1 MSEQPPTR
9 AVENDVAR
17 STPRSWIR
25 VASNAVPARWV
36 TVAALA
42 LFLAV
47 TAAFGGLA
55 DAPPKAERPLTQLGA
70 GDTHDTGEFE
80 IRLDRAVL
88 IDELDGSGTFPEEG
102 ERVLAVVGTIRN
114 TTNEPIESSIIA
126 ANQLRAEGLP
136 GTRLDGD
143 DMEAAVARFDDTT
156 YLPVL
161 QPGFEV
167 ELAFTWAVPGD
178 HLHADDELAL
188 TLSDKTWFQPSFLSR
203 GPGSWTTPYVPAAEV
218 RLTIEDVGAGADQED
233 GT

>member
-1 MSEQPPTR
+1 MSEQPPTGTI
-9 AVENDVAR
+9 EKKVAR

-25 VASNAVPARWV
+25 VASNALPARWV
-36 TVAALA
+36 TIAALA

-55 DAPPKAERPLTQLGA
+55 DAPSKAETPLAQLAA
-70 GDTHDTGEFE
+70 GDVHDTGEFE

-88 IDELDGSGTFPEEG
+88 IDELDGSGTYPDEG

-114 TTNEPIESSIIA
+114 TTNEPIESMTIA
-126 ANQLRAEGLP
+126 ANQLHAEGLP
-136 GTRLDGD
+136 DTRPNGD
-143 DMEAAVARFDDTT
+143 DMETAVARFDDTT

-178 HLHADDELAL
+178 LLHADDELAL
-188 TLSDKTWFQPSFLSR
+188 TLSDKTWFQPSFLSK
-203 GPGSWTTPYVPAAEV
+203 GPGSWTTPYVPAAVV
-218 RLTIEDVGAGADQED
+218 RLTIEDVGAGAEPED